1 MESPVKD
8 SLYRILPF
16 HRLVQIL
23 KTGRW
28 YFAHPSEWEDPY
40 EVRRTTE
47 LSPNL
52 FAQCWCRTAVSDAMW
67 RIYSSDGLGVR
78 IRVSQAKLRA
88 RLEESAESSDFKFL
102 IRKVKYLKQ
111 TELTALEATWTRA
124 TQRKPSFTGA
134 ATHLFRK
141 RLPFDHEAETRVVIL
156 DRRRP
161 DANGQ
166 KGCFVS
172 LKPVPL
178 IESVFLDPR
187 APTEITNAMRHF
199 LKDKMHFP
207 GHVAKSS
214 LYKLDTRK
222 ETQ

>member
-40 EVRRTTE
+40 EVRRTTK
-47 LSPNL
+47 LSPHL
-52 FAQCWCRTAVSDAMW
+52 FSQCWCRTAVSDAMW

-88 RLEESAESSDFKFL
+88 RLEESAESSGFQFL
-102 IRKVKYLKQ
+102 IRQVKYIKQ
-111 TELTALEATWTRA
+111 TELAALEATWTQSTKA
-124 TQRKPSFTGA
+124 PSFTDA

-156 DRRRP
+156 DKRQTE
-161 DANGQ
+161 ANGS
-166 KGCFVS
+166 KGYFVK
-172 LKPVPL
+172 LEPVPL

-187 APTEITNAMRHF
+187 APTEITDALRHY
-199 LKDKMHFP
+199 LKAKMLFS

-214 LYKLDTRK
+214 LYKLDTQK
-222 ETQ
+222 EVQ

>member
-40 EVRRTTE
+40 EVRRTTK
-47 LSPNL
+47 LSPYL
-52 FAQCWCRTAVSDAMW
+52 FSQCWCRTAVSDAMW
-67 RIYSSDGLGVR
+67 RIYSNDGLGVR
-78 IRVSQAKLRA
+78 IRVSQAKLQA
-88 RLEESAESSDFKFL
+88 RLEESAESSGFKFL
-102 IRKVKYLKQ
+102 IRKVKYIKQ
-111 TELTALEATWTRA
+111 TELTALEAAWTQS
-124 TQRKPSFTGA
+124 TKEPSFAEGT
-134 ATHLFRK
+134 THLFRK

-156 DRRRP
+156 DKRHST
-161 DANGQ
+161 ANGP
-166 KGCFVS
+166 KGY
-172 LKPVPL
+172 PVHLEPTPL
-178 IESVFLDPR
+178 IESIFLDPR
-187 APTEITNAMRHF
+187 APTELTDALRHY
-199 LKDKMHFP
+199 LKNKMLFP

-222 ETQ
+222 EAQ